1 MSGFLIVGIV
11 VNVLLTGLA
20 IYWVVRNMKSGSP
33 HRDKEKGGDKD

>member
-20 IYWVVRNMKSGSP
+20 IYWVVRSMKSETP
-33 HRDKEKGGDKD
+33 RHDEKRGDDEE